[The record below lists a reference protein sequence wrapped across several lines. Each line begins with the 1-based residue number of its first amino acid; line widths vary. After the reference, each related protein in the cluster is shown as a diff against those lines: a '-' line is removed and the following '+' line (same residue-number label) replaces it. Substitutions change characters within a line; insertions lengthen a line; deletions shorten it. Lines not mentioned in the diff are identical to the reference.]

1 MRLEKINRT
10 AEIVRMKAKIR
21 QNLRTSDIVYGKKEK
36 ISGKGLFRNLIPSPY
51 IPSENLNFAT

>member
-1 MRLEKINRT
+1 
-10 AEIVRMKAKIR
+10 MKAKIR
-21 QNLRTSDIVYGKKEK
+21 QNLRTSDIVFGKKEK